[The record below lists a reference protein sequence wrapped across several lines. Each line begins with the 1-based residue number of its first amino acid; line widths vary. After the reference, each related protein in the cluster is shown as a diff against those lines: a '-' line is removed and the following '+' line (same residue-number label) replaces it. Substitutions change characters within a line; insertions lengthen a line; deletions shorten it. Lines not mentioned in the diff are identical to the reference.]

1 MRDKYDE
8 GIVFI
13 IFSYFRIG
21 FFLGFCFG
29 FFFLSGSEVESA
41 VGTHDILSML
51 VVQFSYL
58 QKGPCENFALCTN
71 NSVLLYGKLE

>member
-13 IFSYFRIG
+13 IFSYFRRG
-21 FFLGFCFG
+21 FFFCFC
-29 FFFLSGSEVESA
+29 FVFFLSGSEVESA

-58 QKGPCENFALCTN
+58 QKDPCENFALCTN